1 MKILAYHLL
10 NDCSGSPKVL
20 RTALEGLAGRGHSI
34 ELVTSRGGVLD
45 GLDDCGVKI
54 HRVGYRFTSCVAAMA
69 MRFAWAQARMFWSA
83 LRRAGHDKVVLV
95 NTILP
100 VGAALGARL
109 RGAKVVYYYHE
120 NAYIKSSLYRLLA
133 KCMLMLARKVVCV
146 SEFQRSYLPA
156 DAPAVVVP
164 NVLPADF
171 AVRLNPDAEAAFS
184 RRNVLMVSSL
194 KRYKGIDEFYGLA
207 TRMPDAGFT
216 LVVND
221 TADNIHAYEARQE
234 LSRPLNLTVHPRQD
248 DIARFYNEATV
259 VLNLTDRRVAVE
271 TFGLTILEAMAAGL
285 PVIVPTCGGIAELVT
300 DGENGYKRD
309 AGHLDR
315 IAACLRVLLSDKAL
329 YKAMAGEALVTS
341 GRYDHDSYIENLERQ
356 LS

>member
-20 RTALEGLAGRGHSI
+20 RTTLEGLAGRGHSI

-54 HRVGYRFTSCVAAMA
+54 HRVGYRFTPGVAATA

-83 LRRAGHDKVVLV
+83 LHRAGHDKVVLV

-120 NAYIKSSLYRLLA
+120 NAYIKGRLYRLLA

-171 AVRLNPDAEAAFS
+171 AVRLHPDAEAAFS

-207 TRMPDAGFT
+207 ARMPDAGFT

-221 TADNIHAYEARQE
+221 TADNIHAYEARQG

-259 VLNLTDRRVAVE
+259 VLNLTDRRIAVE
-271 TFGLTILEAMAAGL
+271 TFGLTALEAMAAGL
-285 PVIVPTCGGIAELVT
+285 PVVVPSCGGIAELVT
-300 DGENGYKRD
+300 DGVNGYTID
-309 AGHLDR
+309 VEHLDR
-315 IAACLRVLLSDKAL
+315 IAARLHDILADKTL
-329 YKAMAGEALVTS
+329 YMDMSREALATA
-341 GRYDHDSYIENLERQ
+341 GHYDYEAYINNLEYQ
-356 LS
+356 LC

>member
-20 RTALEGLAGRGHSI
+20 RTALEGLARRGHSI
-34 ELVTSRGGVLD
+34 ELVTSSGGVLD
-45 GLDDCGVKI
+45 GLDDCGVTI
-54 HRVGYRFTSCVAAMA
+54 HRVGYRFTSSVVATA
-69 MRFAWAQARMFWSA
+69 MRFAWAQSRMFWSA
-83 LRRAGHDKVVLV
+83 LRRAGRDRVVLV
-95 NTILP
+95 NTLLP

-109 RGAKVVYYYHE
+109 RGANVVYYYHE

-156 DAPAVVVP
+156 HAPAVVVP
-164 NVLPADF
+164 NVLPVDF
-171 AVRLNPDAEAAFS
+171 AVRLHPDAQAAFS

-207 TRMPDAGFT
+207 ARMPDAAFT

-221 TADNIHAYEARQE
+221 TADNIHAYEARQG
-234 LSRPLNLTVHPRQD
+234 LSRPSNLMVYPRQE
-248 DIARFYNEATV
+248 DIVHFYNEATV

-271 TFGLTILEAMAAGL
+271 TFGLTVLEAMAAGL

-300 DGENGYKRD
+300 DGVNGYKID
-309 AGHLDR
+309 AEQLDR

-329 YKAMAGEALVTS
+329 YKAMAVKALVAS
-341 GRYDHDSYIENLERQ
+341 ERYDHDSYIENLERQ